1 MGLKRRC
8 ELTGRDC
15 PGILLTEKNQG
26 VKQLTVCS
34 VPLLYEKEKDENMY
48 MYLHKETL
56 GG

>member
-1 MGLKRRC
+1 MGLQRRC